1 MEITALSAHVDELLA
16 MDSRTPSA
24 MLQSALYHGA
34 LGVMQSLYGTESSQE
49 KALHDHIEV
58 IFKKG
63 HPANSN
69 DIASAINT
77 IKGTLAS
84 IKAELDVGLIGSLRA
99 KLTGEVLADLIK
111 LSRTT
116 LTEPGDDAKNVAA
129 VLAAAAFEDAVRKL
143 SDTKGLGEKEKLAD
157 VLTALKDAGVLQGA
171 EVGIAQSYLSFR
183 NRALHAKWSEVGRP
197 GVESA
202 LAFTEQLIL
211 KHFA

>member
-1 MEITALSAHVDELLA
+1 MKLTALSTRVDELLGVPQQ
-16 MDSRTPSA
+16 TPST
-24 MLQSALYHGA
+24 MLQSALYNGT
-34 LGVMQSLYGTESSQE
+34 LGVMQSLYGTDSSQE
-49 KALHDHIEV
+49 KALREHIEL
-58 IFKKG
+58 IFQKG
-63 HPANSN
+63 HPTNQHS
-69 DIASAINT
+69 IEVAIEA
-77 IKGTLAS
+77 IKGSLAS
-84 IKAELDVGLIGSLRA
+84 IKSELDAGFIGSLRVT
-99 KLTGEVLADLIK
+99 LTGEVLADLIK